1 MKEIHSSLLTFHP
14 TSEVYWGRVYV
25 CIPLTNGFSKKNLK
39 TGFVG
44 IHQLL
49 KIVGIQQL
57 LNIQEPIISLFIKRN
72 P

>member
-1 MKEIHSSLLTFHP
+1 M
-14 TSEVYWGRVYV
+14 Y
-25 CIPLTNGFSKKNLK
+25 IPLTNGSQKNLK

-57 LNIQEPIISLFIKRN
+57 LNIQEPIISLFIKEIRKVALSFALCYAL
-72 P
+72 

>member
-1 MKEIHSSLLTFHP
+1 MVSQRKF
-14 TSEVYWGRVYV
+14 
-25 CIPLTNGFSKKNLK
+25 LK

-57 LNIQEPIISLFIKRN
+57 LNIQELIISLFIKEIRKVALSLALCYAL
-72 P
+72 